1 MSGTNVI
8 SSKRST
14 RLDIFDYSNRKND
27 EIFRFIDLTTVNFT
41 NEDLEYK
48 FKNLNT
54 YDYLNSIDFDKQS
67 TLTYRLVDN
76 CRSLILSLIHI

>member
-1 MSGTNVI
+1 MREQMLASSRRDLLDWI
-8 SSKRST
+8 SST
-14 RLDIFDYSNRKND
+14 TITEND

-54 YDYLNSIDFDKQS
+54 YD
-67 TLTYRLVDN
+67 
-76 CRSLILSLIHI
+76 